1 MNDIKQQT
9 ATIIGGGLG
18 GLFTGAFLAREGYE
32 VTVLEQNLNIG
43 GGLQTFRRCGEEFD
57 AGMHI
62 LGGFQPGGTLDR
74 ICRYLGISDR
84 LEITHDEESGIID
97 TITYLSDGQ
106 VVNVPRGREHF
117 TEYFQ
122 SLFPENSD
130 EIKNYVDAIYRMADE
145 VNIFNLRPD
154 EDYFKEF
161 SPQFFMPANRFIASY
176 ITSAHLQAIM
186 AFVNPM
192 YGGIPDVTPA
202 YIHSILSVLYI
213 DGQSKFRGG
222 SRQLASALQSVIE
235 ENGGAVLPGR
245 KVTEIEVDA
254 QARMVKGVRCETGE
268 TFTSDVYISSI
279 HPVRMLDIATKG
291 AFKKAFSERMRS
303 IPNAYS
309 AFQAFFIM
317 RPDTFPYLPGA
328 NFLIDDYT
336 DTWKLANG
344 DDDKWPRGMM
354 YVTPAEKMDST
365 FSRKVVVNCVMPF
378 SAVEKWTGSSLGNR
392 PGDYEQ
398 WKKECLEHI
407 ITKMEKL
414 YPDFSKNIE
423 HSFTASPLTI
433 RDYFDVP
440 AGSLYGYVK
449 DSSDILRSQITVF
462 TKIKNLL
469 LTGQCINLHGICG
482 VPLTA
487 ILTVEAL
494 VGRNVLINKI
504 STC

>member
-1 MNDIKQQT
+1 
-9 ATIIGGGLG
+9 
-18 GLFTGAFLAREGYE
+18 
-32 VTVLEQNLNIG
+32 
-43 GGLQTFRRCGEEFD
+43 
-57 AGMHI
+57 
-62 LGGFQPGGTLDR
+62 
-74 ICRYLGISDR
+74 
-84 LEITHDEESGIID
+84 
-97 TITYLSDGQ
+97 
-106 VVNVPRGREHF
+106 
-117 TEYFQ
+117 
-122 SLFPENSD
+122 
-130 EIKNYVDAIYRMADE
+130 MADE

-154 EDYFKEF
+154 EDYFKEY
-161 SPQFFMPANRFIASY
+161 SPQFFMPADRFIASY
-176 ITSAHLQAIM
+176 ITSAPLQAIM

-192 YGGIPDVTPA
+192 YGGIPGVTPA

-222 SRQLASALQSVIE
+222 SRQLATALQSIIE
-235 ENGGAVLPGR
+235 GNGGVVLPGR
-245 KVTEIEVDA
+245 KVMEVEVDV
-254 QARMVKGVRCETGE
+254 QARMIKGVRCETGE
-268 TFTSDVYISSI
+268 TFTADVYISSI

-291 AFKKAFSERMRS
+291 AFKKAFMERLQS

-317 RPDTFPYLPGA
+317 RPDAFPYLPGA
-328 NFLIDDYT
+328 NFLIDDYA
-336 DTWKLANG
+336 DTWTLANG

-354 YVTPAEKMDST
+354 YVTPAGKEDSA

-392 PGDYEQ
+392 PDDYEQ
-398 WKKECLEHI
+398 WKNECLERI

-449 DSSDILRSQITVF
+449 DASDILKSQLTVF